1 MICQILEQINNCRIE
16 ANNEI
21 KGALYI
27 MFTNIPQCYKA
38 NVWVSNGKCI
48 DSNSRTMQFTLVT
61 SGWWSQ
67 VYTEIYVEPK
77 IGILGMILES
87 EDKSCFCRNIFGFS
101 IGEQPLANMT
111 RSQRCCACFG
121 ICLQSS
127 HTGDLLYVF
136 EFFLY
141 QGLATNEYIRSFL
154 NFLLPII
161 KYELKTFKL
170 ASQKQLG
177 DEELVVEVIEFSKDQ
192 LSSSESEQLCVF
204 PIMLKSVMY
213 DQQEHQHNREHV
225 ESYPEVGQVEQC
237 NVVVSNFKKTEKGK
251 RENRLHLSLEVLK
264 PHFGKKLVNVA
275 HELGGESI
283 YFLTTID

>member
-1 MICQILEQINNCRIE
+1 MDQINNCRIE
-16 ANNEI
+16 AKNEI
-21 KGALYI
+21 EGALY

-48 DSNSRTMQFTLVT
+48 DSNSRTMQFTLMV
-61 SGWWSQ
+61 SGWRSQ
-67 VYTEIYVEPK
+67 VNNEIYVEPN
-77 IGILGMILES
+77 IGIHGMILES
-87 EDKSCFCRNIFGFS
+87 EGKSCFCRNIFGFS
-101 IGEQPLANMT
+101 IAKQPLAHMI
-111 RSQRCCACFG
+111 RSQRCSACFG

-170 ASQKQLG
+170 ASRKQLG
-177 DEELVVEVIEFSKDQ
+177 DEELVIEVIEFSKDQ
-192 LSSSESEQLCVF
+192 LSSSDSEQLGVF
-204 PIMLKSVMY
+204 PIMLKSFMY

-225 ESYPEVGQVEQC
+225 QSYPEVGQVEQC
-237 NVVVSNFKKTEKGK
+237 NVDTSNFKKTEKGK
-251 RENRLHLSLEVLK
+251 RENRLYLSLEVLK
-264 PHFGKKLVNVA
+264 PHFGKKLENVA
-275 HELGGESI
+275 QKLGGESI
-283 YFLTTID
+283 YFLITID